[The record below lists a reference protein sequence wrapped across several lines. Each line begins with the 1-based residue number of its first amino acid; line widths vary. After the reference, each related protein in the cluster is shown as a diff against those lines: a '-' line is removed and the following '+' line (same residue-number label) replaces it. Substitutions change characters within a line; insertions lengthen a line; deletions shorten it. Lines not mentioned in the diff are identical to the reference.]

1 MKGPLDGLKVF
12 DLTRILA
19 GPSCTQILGDLGAE
33 VIKIERPGVGDDTR
47 NFAPPYLP
55 DDKGEETAESAYF
68 AGTNRNKRS
77 LTLNLSD
84 PEGQAIARKL
94 AAQCDILAE
103 NFKTG
108 TLAKYGLGYDDL
120 KGEMP
125 RLIYCSITGF
135 GHTGPYADRP
145 AYDALIQAMGGVM
158 SLTGEPAGEPMK
170 VGVSIA
176 DLMSGMYASVAILAA
191 VRHQHLT
198 GEGQHLD
205 ISMLDAHVAWLANQG
220 MNYLAT
226 GQNPDRL
233 GNQHPNIVPY
243 QVMPSADGYFVLSV
257 ANDPTFQRF
266 CKVAG
271 CEQLLEDERFNS
283 AVARVRNREAVTET
297 LNGITRSHP
306 SAWWIENLEKNKIGC
321 GPINNLDD
329 VFSDP
334 QVQAR
339 EMVIEMPHPA
349 TGSKPAKLIASPIK
363 MSGTPVSYRR
373 SPPLLG
379 EHTEEILGEFL
390 GMSVGDVAALKAKG
404 VV

>member
-1 MKGPLDGLKVF
+1 MKGPLDGLVVF

-19 GPSCTQILGDLGAE
+19 GPHCTQILGDLGAE
-33 VIKIERPGVGDDTR
+33 IIKIERPKVGDDTR

-55 DDKGEETAESAYF
+55 DADGEDTAESAYF

-77 LTLNLSD
+77 ITLNLSD
-84 PEGQAIARKL
+84 PEGQALAKRMIAKS
-94 AAQCDILAE
+94 DILAE
-103 NFKTG
+103 NFKAG

-120 KGEMP
+120 KGAFP
-125 RLIYCSITGF
+125 RLIYCSVTGF
-135 GHTGPYADRP
+135 GHTGPYSDRP

-158 SLTGEPAGEPMK
+158 SLTGDPDGEPMK

-176 DLMSGMYASVAILAA
+176 DLMSGMYAAVGILAA
-191 VRHQHLT
+191 VRHQEST
-198 GEGQHLD
+198 GQGQHVD
-205 ISMLDAHVAWLANQG
+205 ISMLDSHVAWLANQG

-226 GQNPDRL
+226 GENPERL

-257 ANDPTFQRF
+257 ANDPTFERF

-271 CEQLLEDERFNS
+271 SEYLLEDDRFNK
-283 AVARVRNREAVTET
+283 AVARVRNREVVTET
-297 LNGITRSHP
+297 LNEITRGKP

-321 GPINNLDD
+321 GPINELSQ
-329 VFSDP
+329 VFDDP
-334 QVQAR
+334 QVKAR
-339 EMVIEMPHPA
+339 EMVIEMDHPA
-349 TGSKPAKLIASPIK
+349 TGGRKAKLIASPVRL
-363 MSGTPVSYRR
+363 SGTPVSYRK

-379 EHTEEILGEFL
+379 EHTEEVLGEYL
-390 GMSVGDVAALKAKG
+390 DMSSAEVAALREKG